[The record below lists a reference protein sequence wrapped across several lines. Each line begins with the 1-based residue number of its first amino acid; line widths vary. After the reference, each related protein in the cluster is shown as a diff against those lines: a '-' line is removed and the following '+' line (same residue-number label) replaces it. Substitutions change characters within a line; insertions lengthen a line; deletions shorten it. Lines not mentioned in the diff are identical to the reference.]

1 MNEDLLEAYGLDMA
15 ATGGTELVMRRLF
28 NRIPRELL
36 EMAQIIPTR
45 LKVELDPA
53 KVRVLVVHD
62 LPNDPS
68 LEYLKNGGWRKFHKI
83 IFVSNWQMQL
93 FIQMYSIPWS
103 RCLVIQN
110 GIEPIPPHDKPNDGL
125 IRLIYTPT
133 PHRGLNV
140 LTAVFEQLSKIYD
153 NIRLEVFSSFNLY
166 NWPDRDKD
174 FEEIFNILKAN
185 PKVTYHG
192 SASNDEVRAALQR
205 SDIFAYPSTWN
216 ETSCM
221 CLMEAMSA
229 GLVCI
234 HPNLGA
240 LYETASNM
248 TMMYQ
253 FLEDAN
259 VHAATFHAILEN
271 AINQL
276 MSKSINMETLGIQK
290 SYVDTFYNIDAKTSQ
305 WVAMLESLKD
315 VDRAFE
321 SNITSFDTREAIS
334 KYMPAPKQT
343 VSR

>member
-1 MNEDLLEAYGLDMA
+1 
-15 ATGGTELVMRRLF
+15 V
-28 NRIPRELL
+28 
-36 EMAQIIPTR
+36 
-45 LKVELDPA
+45 
-53 KVRVLVVHD
+53 
-62 LPNDPS
+62 
-68 LEYLKNGGWRKFHKI
+68 
-83 IFVSNWQMQL
+83 
-93 FIQMYSIPWS
+93 
-103 RCLVIQN
+103 
-110 GIEPIPPHDKPNDGL
+110 
-125 IRLIYTPT
+125 
-133 PHRGLNV
+133 
-140 LTAVFEQLSKIYD
+140 
-153 NIRLEVFSSFNLY
+153 
-166 NWPDRDKD
+166 
-174 FEEIFNILKAN
+174 
-185 PKVTYHG
+185 
-192 SASNDEVRAALQR
+192 
-205 SDIFAYPSTWN
+205 
-216 ETSCM
+216 
-221 CLMEAMSA
+221 
-229 GLVCI
+229 
-234 HPNLGA
+234 A